1 MSLPDA
7 AAIYDQVAEAYDR
20 HARQSGH
27 NAYCE
32 RPGTLSLLPD
42 VAGNAVLDAGC
53 GSGIYAEGFAAHGA
67 RVTGL
72 DASPRMIDLARRNV
86 PTGNF
91 LRHDL
96 RDPLPFP
103 DGSFDLAVCAL
114 VLDHIGELVPVYREL
129 YRVLIGGG
137 VLACSFSHPFLD
149 YRRPRPDYFAPG
161 VLEAAFPNLG
171 VTTPCFRRSLQDLLA
186 PALAAG
192 FVLTGLLEPR
202 PLPEYRD
209 LAPERYARLAA
220 QPAFLCVRLQKGPF

>member
-1 MSLPDA
+1 MSIPDA
-7 AAIYDQVAEAYDR
+7 AEVYDRVAEAYDR

-42 VAGNAVLDAGC
+42 VAGKAVLDVGC
-53 GSGIYAEGFAAHGA
+53 GSGIYAEWLAARGA

-72 DASPRMIDLARRNV
+72 DASPRMLDLARRNV
-86 PTGNF
+86 SAGHF

-96 RDPLPFP
+96 RDPLPIP
-103 DGSFDLAVCAL
+103 DESFDVAVCAL
-114 VLDHIGELVPVYREL
+114 VLDYIDELAPVYREL
-129 YRVLIGGG
+129 HRVLTGGG

-149 YRRPRPDYFAPG
+149 YRRPRPDYFTPG

-171 VTTPCFRRSLQDLLA
+171 VTVPCFQRSLQDVLV

-192 FVLTGLLEPR
+192 FALTGLLEPR

-209 LAPERYARLAA
+209 VAPERYARLVAS
-220 QPAFLCVRLQKGPF
+220 PAFLCVRFRKES